1 MNGFKTAHYYDSRAA
16 LLLQCGFYIE
26 RSKKMNIDLTG
37 KKAIVTGGSGGLGRT
52 IVRTLAECGADVAIH
67 YNSDRTSA
75 DTLKA
80 ELTAMGRKAAAF
92 QADIT
97 DEKSVHAM
105 REAVESTI
113 GLPDIMVVNAV
124 IQYEWKPLL
133 EQDIKDYY
141 SQFESCVMQMVYMS
155 KEFVP
160 HMIDQNY
167 GRIVVMNTECA
178 YMAEPNCSAYTSAK
192 RGLDGIVRVLA
203 KEVGSHHITVNQIA
217 PGWTITD
224 KERANGINPAPEY
237 IATVPLGRRGTDNDI
252 ANMAAFLSS
261 DLAAFTTGAYIPVSG
276 GRVMP
281 AI

>member
-1 MNGFKTAHYYDSRAA
+1 MPFRKEWH
-16 LLLQCGFYIE
+16 LLYSSQKEENMEINL
-26 RSKKMNIDLTG
+26 KG
-37 KKAIVTGGSGGLGRT
+37 KKALVTGGSGGLGRT
-52 IVRTLAECGADVAIH
+52 IVRTLAECGADVAVH
-67 YNSDRTSA
+67 YNSDEKSA
-75 DTLKA
+75 SAVVGELKA
-80 ELTAMGRKAAAF
+80 FGRQTAAF
-92 QADIT
+92 RCDIT
-97 DEKSVHAM
+97 DFDSVKKMRDDIGKSFGM
-105 REAVESTI
+105 
-113 GLPDIMVVNAV
+113 PDILIVNAV

-155 KEFVP
+155 KMFIPYMRER
-160 HMIDQNY
+160 HY

-178 YMAEPNCSAYTSAK
+178 AMAEPNCSAYTSAK

-203 KEVGSHHITVNQIA
+203 KEVGADNITVNQIA

-224 KERANGINPAPEY
+224 KERASGVNPAPGY
-237 IATVPLGRRGTDNDI
+237 VATVPLARRGTDKDI

-261 DLAAFTTGAYIPVSG
+261 DLASFTTGAYIPVSG

>member
-1 MNGFKTAHYYDSRAA
+1 MK
-16 LLLQCGFYIE
+16 
-26 RSKKMNIDLTG
+26 IDLTG
-37 KKAIVTGGSGGLGRT
+37 RKAIVTGGSGGLGRT

-67 YNSDRTSA
+67 YNSDKTSA
-75 DTLKA
+75 DTLVA
-80 ELTAMGRKAAAF
+80 ELASMGRKSAAF

-97 DEKSVHAM
+97 NERSVGAM
-105 REAVESTI
+105 REAVEQTF

-133 EQDIKDYY
+133 EQEIRDYY

-155 KEFVP
+155 KEFIP
-160 HMIDQNY
+160 HMKEQNY
-167 GRIVVMNTECA
+167 GRVIVMNTECA

-203 KEVGSHHITVNQIA
+203 KEVGAHNITINQIA

-224 KERANGINPAPEY
+224 KERANGIDPAPGY
-237 IATVPLGRRGTDNDI
+237 VATVPLARRGTDTDI
-252 ANMAAFLSS
+252 ANMTAFLAS
-261 DLAAFTTGAYIPVSG
+261 DLASFTTGAYIPVSG

>member
-1 MNGFKTAHYYDSRAA
+1 
-16 LLLQCGFYIE
+16 
-26 RSKKMNIDLTG
+26 MNIDLTG

-67 YNSDRTSA
+67 YNSDKISA
-75 DTLKA
+75 DSLVS
-80 ELTAMGRKAAAF
+80 ELTAAGRKAAAY
-92 QADIT
+92 QADVT
-97 DEKSVHAM
+97 NENSVGEL
-105 REAVESTI
+105 RKAVEATF
-113 GLPDIMVVNAV
+113 GMPDIMVVNAV
-124 IQYEWKPLL
+124 IQYEWKPLI

-160 HMIDQNY
+160 HMKQQNY

-203 KEVGSHHITVNQIA
+203 KEVGSNNITVNQIA
-217 PGWTITD
+217 PGWTVTD
-224 KERANGINPAPEY
+224 KERATGINPAPEY
-237 IATVPLGRRGTDNDI
+237 VATVPLARRGTDTDI
-252 ANMAAFLSS
+252 ANMAAFLAS

>member
-1 MNGFKTAHYYDSRAA
+1 MK
-16 LLLQCGFYIE
+16 
-26 RSKKMNIDLTG
+26 IDLSG
-37 KKAIVTGGSGGLGRT
+37 KKALVTGGSGGLGRT

-67 YNSDRTSA
+67 YNSDKTSA
-75 DTLKA
+75 DKLVE
-80 ELTAMGRKAAAF
+80 ELRASGRKSAAF
-92 QADIT
+92 KADIT
-97 DEKSVHAM
+97 DFDSVKKMKDDVEKEFGM
-105 REAVESTI
+105 
-113 GLPDIMVVNAV
+113 PDILIVNAV

-133 EQDIKDYY
+133 RQDIRDYY

-155 KEFVP
+155 KMFVP
-160 HMIDQNY
+160 YMQEQHY

-178 YMAEPNCSAYTSAK
+178 VMAEPNCSAYTSAK

-203 KEVGSHHITVNQIA
+203 KEVGADNITVNQIA

-224 KERANGINPAPEY
+224 KERANGVNPAPEY
-237 IATVPLGRRGTDNDI
+237 VASVPLARRGTDTDI

-261 DLAAFTTGAYIPVSG
+261 DLASFTTGAYIPVAG

>member
-1 MNGFKTAHYYDSRAA
+1 M
-16 LLLQCGFYIE
+16 Q
-26 RSKKMNIDLTG
+26 IDLSG
-37 KKAIVTGGSGGLGRT
+37 RKALVTGGSGGLGRT

-67 YNSDRTSA
+67 YNSDKTSA
-75 DTLKA
+75 DKLVE
-80 ELTAMGRKAAAF
+80 ELRASGRKSAAF
-92 QADIT
+92 KADIT
-97 DEKSVHAM
+97 DFDSVKQM
-105 REAVESTI
+105 KDDVGKEF
-113 GLPDIMVVNAV
+113 GMPDILIVNAV

-133 EQDIKDYY
+133 RQDIKDYY

-155 KEFVP
+155 KMFVP
-160 HMIDQNY
+160 YMQEQHY

-178 YMAEPNCSAYTSAK
+178 VMAEPNCSAYTSAK

-203 KEVGSHHITVNQIA
+203 KEVGGDNITVNQIA

-224 KERANGINPAPEY
+224 KERANGVNPAPEY
-237 IATVPLGRRGTDNDI
+237 VASVPLARRGTDTDI

-261 DLAAFTTGAYIPVSG
+261 DLASFTTGAYIPVAG